1 MLQSVSHGPSTS
13 DYVSVRRSPLVL
25 RCATPEN
32 LDEVRRLTEEAVD
45 WLRTEKN
52 TDQWSTPWP
61 DLDRSIARMQK
72 DLRQRKTWLV
82 WDDATPAGTIT
93 LDSKEPLD
101 AHNRPVWPA
110 CKRHGPA
117 LYVRRVIVSR
127 SYAGIGLGAG
137 LLDWASDVARQDYG
151 ALLIRVDVWTTNREL
166 HRYYEGQRFKRLR
179 TMEPWELTDY
189 PSQAL
194 FERDVGRVGSDY
206 KDLFAEEDRPEEH
219 QSLYRSSSN
228 IGYL

>member
-1 MLQSVSHGPSTS
+1 MSHGLSTG
-13 DYVSVRRSPLVL
+13 DYVSVRQSLLVL

-32 LDEVRRLTEEAVD
+32 LGEVRRLTEEAVD
-45 WLRTEKN
+45 WLQTEKN

-61 DLDRSIARMQK
+61 DLDRSIARVQN

-93 LDSKEPLD
+93 LDRKEPLD
-101 AHNRPVWPA
+101 VHHRPVWPT
-110 CKRHGPA
+110 CKRHEPA

-127 SYAGIGLGAG
+127 NYADIGLGAG

-166 HRYYEGQRFKRLR
+166 HRYYEGQRFTRLR
-179 TMEPWELTDY
+179 TRQSWELADY

-194 FERDVGRVGSDY
+194 FERHVDQAGSDY
-206 KDLFAEEDRPEEH
+206 TDLFAEEDRPEEC
-219 QSLYRSSSN
+219 QSLYRGNSA

>member
-1 MLQSVSHGPSTS
+1 MGQSL
-13 DYVSVRRSPLVL
+13 LVL
-25 RCATPEN
+25 RCATPGN
-32 LDEVRRLTEEAVD
+32 LHEVRKLTEEAVD

-61 DLDRSIARMQK
+61 DLDRSIARMRN

-82 WDDATPAGTIT
+82 WDDVTPVGTIT

-110 CKRHGPA
+110 YKRRGPA

-151 ALLIRVDVWTTNREL
+151 ATVIRVDVWTTNREL
-166 HRYYEGQRFKRLR
+166 HEYYQGQRFTRLR
-179 TMEPWELTDY
+179 IREPWELTDY

-194 FERDVGRVGSDY
+194 FERHVDRAGSDH
-206 KDLFAEEDRPEEH
+206 KDLFAEGDRPANLGRYPAAEVI
-219 QSLYRSSSN
+219 SVASS
-228 IGYL
+228 